1 MEKISFI
8 DLEEKSYMNIWR
20 ISWPLMLSFLT
31 YTLLTTADMFWI
43 GKLGPAKVAAVAL
56 VGSVYWVLISF
67 EGLVSSGTVAIISRA
82 AGSDDKE
89 LLNRGLSVSILVA
102 LCLSFLL
109 TLCSTIYAENILNLF
124 GLTQEVLDSAVLYMR
139 IFFIGILFM
148 ITHSSLFSTFYA
160 LGNSRIPM
168 VISISCITLNIIL
181 DPFLIFGWG
190 IFPKMGISGA
200 ATASVISLFFE
211 FVITISIFFKKIEFK
226 KFNFDIEIF
235 ISFLRIGIPALLHT
249 LTRPVTGMIM
259 YRITALF
266 GTFAIAAFGIG
277 TRIIHFIFIYMDG
290 LMIATQTLVGQ
301 YLGRDDV
308 EKAREI
314 SLKTLRIGFIIQLFI
329 TIIIFYF
336 ADWIVYIFNSTP
348 SVVGQGEMYLKII
361 FVSFLFYPLTSS
373 FSAAHRGS
381 GDTKPLMVS
390 ALVANW
396 LVKIPFSLI
405 FSIKLGMDSRGVWL
419 AIGLSVIIESII
431 ITFFFFRGGWK
442 KYSILEKDPNK

>member
-8 DLEEKSYMNIWR
+8 DLEEKSYKNIWR
-20 ISWPLMLSFLT
+20 ISWPIMLSFLT

-43 GKLGPAKVAAVAL
+43 GKLGPAKVAAVA
-56 VGSVYWVLISF
+56 VTGSIYWVLISF

-89 LLNRGLSVSILVA
+89 LLNRGLSVSILIA
-102 LCLSFLL
+102 FCLSFLL
-109 TLCSTIYAENILNLF
+109 ALCSIIYAEKILNLF
-124 GLTQEVLDSAVLYMR
+124 GLTEEVLDSAILYMK

-168 VISISCITLNIIL
+168 VISISCITLNVIL
-181 DPFLIFGWG
+181 DPFLIFGLG
-190 IFPKMGISGA
+190 FFPKMGIMGA
-200 ATASVISLFFE
+200 AIASVVSLFFE
-211 FVITISIFFKKIEFK
+211 FVITINIFFKQIEFK
-226 KFNFDIEIF
+226 KLNFDIEMLIP
-235 ISFLRIGIPALLHT
+235 FLKIGIPALIHT

-259 YRITALF
+259 YRVTALF

-290 LMIATQTLVGQ
+290 FMIATQTLVGQ
-301 YLGRDDV
+301 YLGRKKI
-308 EKAREI
+308 EKAKEI
-314 SLKTLRIGFIIQLFI
+314 CFKTLRIGFIVQLFI
-329 TIIIFYF
+329 IIIIFYF

-348 SVVGQGEMYLKII
+348 GVIGQGEMYLKII
-361 FVSFLFYPLTSS
+361 LVSFLFYPLTSS

-381 GDTKPLMVS
+381 GDTRPLMVS
-390 ALVANW
+390 AFIANW

-405 FSIKLGMDSRGVWL
+405 FSIKMGMDSRGVWL
-419 AIGLSVIIESII
+419 AIGLSVFIESII

-442 KYSILEKDPNK
+442 NTVY